1 MILGKPNMRTEEMIR
16 QLSLMERLTRRRL
29 MELFTANLVN
39 PTILCL
45 YIYNYYLLSTA
56 IERIFPNSPS
66 RPTPDIIYEYDF
78 PPQFI

>member
-1 MILGKPNMRTEEMIR
+1 MILGNPNMRTEEMIR
-16 QLSLMERLTRRRL
+16 QLMERLTRRRL

-66 RPTPDIIYEYDF
+66 RPTPEPILVEICELL
-78 PPQFI
+78 